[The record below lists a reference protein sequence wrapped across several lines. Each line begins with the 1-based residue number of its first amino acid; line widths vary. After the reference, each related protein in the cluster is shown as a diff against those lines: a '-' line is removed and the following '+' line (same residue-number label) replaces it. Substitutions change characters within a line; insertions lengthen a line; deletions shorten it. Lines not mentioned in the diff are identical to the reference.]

1 MKEHDYARPYT
12 TVVPGKPVDDSSRQI
27 EELKRKL
34 QATQKE
40 LRVTKKILKRRE
52 KSLTTLANK
61 LVEMSLITEDQNN
74 VLTTTYSSKCLNI
87 FHEQPS

>member
-40 LRVTKKILKRRE
+40 LQVTKKRLRKTARKI
-52 KSLTTLANK
+52 S
-61 LVEMSLITEDQNN
+61 NN
-74 VLTTTYSSKCLNI
+74 
-87 FHEQPS
+87 FGEQVSRNVAHH